1 VLNDR
6 RRQVLQALVDRYIS
20 SATPVGSKVLVE
32 RYDLGCSPATVRN
45 ELAIL
50 EETGFVFSPHTSAGR
65 VPTDSGYRSFV
76 DGLLAEPA
84 TSDDAERSRLHSD
97 LYAHAG
103 EVDELLRETT
113 QLLSHLTDYVAVVL
127 APTVSLARIRRID
140 LLSMSP
146 RRALFVLITESG
158 HVVNRSIELPED
170 ASPERLAGVE
180 RALNA
185 ALSGKR
191 ATEVRPLRDA
201 MHPGSAE
208 DALHAVVID
217 EILDALVEADRDRLR
232 HVGLPSLLAQPEFHD
247 ADRVRPV
254 ITALEDDVAM
264 LDALADVLAAR
275 DVTVRIGHEN
285 RIDALGAV
293 SIVATNYEAEGG
305 DGIVGVVGPT
315 RMDYRRA
322 IAAVR
327 AVAEGLSGA
336 MERG

>member
-1 VLNDR
+1 MLNDR

-20 SATPVGSKVLVE
+20 SATPVGSKILVE
-32 RYDLGCSPATVRN
+32 SYDLGCSPATVRN

-84 TSDDAERSRLHSD
+84 TPDEAERDRLRSD
-97 LYAHAG
+97 LYAHSG

-113 QLLSHLTDYVAVVL
+113 QLLSSLTDYVAVVL

-158 HVVNRSIELPED
+158 QVLNRSIDLPED
-170 ASPERLAGVE
+170 AAPERLADVE

-185 ALSGKR
+185 ALGGKR
-191 ATEVRPLRDA
+191 AAEVRPLREA
-201 MHPGSAE
+201 MSPQRPE
-208 DALHAVVID
+208 EALHARVVD
-217 EILDALVEADRDRLR
+217 EILDALAEADRDRMR

-254 ITALEDDVAM
+254 VTTLEDNVAM
-264 LDALADVLAAR
+264 LDALADVLASR
-275 DVTVRIGHEN
+275 EVTVRIGHEN
-285 RIDALGAV
+285 RIDALGNV
-293 SIVATNYEAEGG
+293 SIVATHYETDGG

-327 AVAEGLSGA
+327 AVATGLSGA